1 MWDDITLNKHFN
13 VEDRQRR
20 FDRKSKYGGCH
31 GKSVVI
37 RGNVKCSRIPGF
49 CQMSMAVVGDK
60 ADDGYRKIT
69 QFDLDVED
77 FRETPIR
84 EDYHYGHRKEDISM
98 GKKRRFDLVS
108 VLEEYAVLTKTL
120 RCGERYE
127 NALSLHRVNDSLRTT
142 SIFTLPTV
150 GEVAESALEETRIAR
165 NLRWKNTLWIAPCHI
180 QPRVVESG
188 FRAVVQTDGDII
200 LHTGEDYFDAA
211 RRLGFTN
218 IPIPEALDDAE
229 RDSSLLRKAR
239 INGGRFK
246 MPTVNRNDAGC
257 YFNADRDNNGRG
269 FLEVDLGSNCLIKSV
284 STQGRYPPTNG
295 QLRGVMRGGDYV
307 YNCFTQH
314 GWEDAQNWVTR
325 YELLYRVASGRE
337 WNVYDCF
344 KGNHDVFT
352 EVRHTLSS
360 PIFARYLRFKPLTH
374 HRHPYMRIGVYGKR
388 VGEETKQDDGN
399 SVVRYVVAQ
408 RSEDANLRR
417 VLPTSILSYACHCR
431 EKAPPLIETRQ
442 KRHWRALDEI
452 DAFHRSGNVFSM
464 PWEPSVEEDG
474 DDESGLREPEPRGDG
489 NAMGNEEDTLPA
501 QDEAE
506 NSLLDV
512 DGGSHFTADV
522 VSLSHENESAG
533 SWEYVSDESTAEDWA
548 VVN

>member
-1 MWDDITLNKHFN
+1 
-13 VEDRQRR
+13 
-20 FDRKSKYGGCH
+20 
-31 GKSVVI
+31 
-37 RGNVKCSRIPGF
+37 
-49 CQMSMAVVGDK
+49 
-60 ADDGYRKIT
+60 
-69 QFDLDVED
+69 
-77 FRETPIR
+77 
-84 EDYHYGHRKEDISM
+84 
-98 GKKRRFDLVS
+98 
-108 VLEEYAVLTKTL
+108 
-120 RCGERYE
+120 
-127 NALSLHRVNDSLRTT
+127 
-142 SIFTLPTV
+142 
-150 GEVAESALEETRIAR
+150 
-165 NLRWKNTLWIAPCHI
+165 
-180 QPRVVESG
+180 
-188 FRAVVQTDGDII
+188 
-200 LHTGEDYFDAA
+200 
-211 RRLGFTN
+211 
-218 IPIPEALDDAE
+218 
-229 RDSSLLRKAR
+229 
-239 INGGRFK
+239 
-246 MPTVNRNDAGC
+246 
-257 YFNADRDNNGRG
+257 
-269 FLEVDLGSNCLIKSV
+269 
-284 STQGRYPPTNG
+284 
-295 QLRGVMRGGDYV
+295 
-307 YNCFTQH
+307 
-314 GWEDAQNWVTR
+314 
-325 YELLYRVASGRE
+325 
-337 WNVYDCF
+337 
-344 KGNHDVFT
+344 
-352 EVRHTLSS
+352 
-360 PIFARYLRFKPLTH
+360 
-374 HRHPYMRIGVYGKR
+374 MRIGVYGKR